1 MKDRNSARDNEGRGK
16 KNGVR
21 ESDRQGDV
29 GNNRDDET
37 KPTKKNEFLHDVN
50 RIKRGGWRRARE
62 LKPKIVQNAN
72 KGSKFINTEMT
83 KSIPLE

>member
-1 MKDRNSARDNEGRGK
+1 MKEGEKKTPSERAIDREMSETIEMMKPN
-16 KNGVR
+16 
-21 ESDRQGDV
+21 RQ
-29 GNNRDDET
+29 
-37 KPTKKNEFLHDVN
+37 KKNEFLHNVN

-62 LKPKIVQNAN
+62 SKPKIVQNAN